1 MILQGAR
8 MASLIS
14 AYLAQASSGKVLLRD
29 EQDRLRFFIEN
40 VSRWCQRG
48 MSTLHFSIE
57 TRGLDRLDLKN
68 KNYLFIGNHMSY
80 IDVLVFSSKL
90 PSVFVTSV
98 DMGEVF
104 FLGTMAELGGSIFVE
119 RRNRNQV
126 DRDLSKMTDT
136 LKQGFNIVIF
146 PEGTSTNGGQ
156 ILPFKKSLLM
166 SAVESERHVVPV
178 AIKYMTVD
186 GEPFG
191 AKNADKI
198 AWYGDMTF
206 ADHFMGL
213 LKLKEVKVVVDF
225 LEPIPV
231 TKDTHRTEIAEKS
244 WAAIQAS
251 YFADRPADFIASGFG
266 KKREKMTDAIT

>member
-1 MILQGAR
+1 
-8 MASLIS
+8 MASMIG
-14 AYLAQASSGKVLLRD
+14 AYLAQASTGKLLFRD
-29 EQDRLRFFIEN
+29 EQDRLRFFVDN

-48 MSTLHFSIE
+48 MDTLHFKIE

-68 KNYLFIGNHMSY
+68 KNYLFVANHMSY

-126 DRDLSKMTDT
+126 DRDLSKMTET

-166 SAVESERHVVPV
+166 SAVDSERDVVPV
-178 AIKYMTVD
+178 AIKYLTID

-191 AKNADKI
+191 AGNSDKI

-206 ADHFMGL
+206 AEHFLGL
-213 LKLKEVKVVVDF
+213 LKLKEVKVVVEF

-231 TKDTHRTEIAEKS
+231 GKDTHRTEIAEKS
-244 WAAIQAS
+244 WAAIQEA
-251 YFADRPADFIASGFG
+251 YFSDRPADFIASGFG
-266 KKREKMTDAIT
+266 KKRTTMADAVT

>member
-1 MILQGAR
+1 MAAMIG
-8 MASLIS
+8 
-14 AYLAQASSGKVLLRD
+14 AYLAPASTRKLLFRA
-29 EQDRLRFFIEN
+29 EQDRLRFFVDN

-48 MSTLHFSIE
+48 MDTLHFKIE

-68 KNYLFIGNHMSY
+68 KNYLFVANHMSY

-126 DRDLSKMTDT
+126 DRDLSKMTET

-166 SAVESERHVVPV
+166 CAVDSERDVIPF
-178 AIKYMTVD
+178 AIKFLTID

-191 AKNADKI
+191 AGNVDKI
-198 AWYGDMTF
+198 AWYGDITF
-206 ADHFMGL
+206 VEHFLGL
-213 LKLKEVKVVVDF
+213 L
-225 LEPIPV
+225 
-231 TKDTHRTEIAEKS
+231 
-244 WAAIQAS
+244 
-251 YFADRPADFIASGFG
+251 
-266 KKREKMTDAIT
+266 